1 MGAETAALGA
11 GALGA
16 TAGALKGG
24 KGTPSQTVTS
34 QTQIAGPSQQE
45 QELQSRSLENYAR
58 QQNEI
63 DQLQQRL
70 GLYDPMQQQ
79 ALVQSQNILSGQAF
93 QMTPEE
99 QQQVES
105 LRQALVA
112 QSQAPV
118 QQLIDENLRKVTSQ
132 ATQRGLRGQALTE
145 LQGRVLQTGAQQL
158 GEASRNAATQ
168 SAQLGLSLP
177 YQRISAQSPYIQE
190 GLTLRNQLG
199 QQAIANRQIA
209 QNPALLQN
217 LLQERLAG
225 ASRSQTT
232 PGQGGGFAD
241 ALLGG
246 VAGLGT
252 GIQGY
257 SNIRSALGSLSAPQQ
272 QWSTNVEDWR

>member
-24 KGTPSQTVTS
+24 KGTPSQTVTN

-45 QELQSRSLENYAR
+45 QELQSQSLENYAR

-70 GLYDPMQQQ
+70 GLYDPLQQ
-79 ALVQSQNILSGQAF
+79 ASIGQAQNILSGQAF

-132 ATQRGLRGQALTE
+132 ASQRGLRGQALTE

-177 YQRISAQSPYIQE
+177 YQRLNAQAPYIQ
-190 GLTLRNQLG
+190 GGMTLRNQLG
-199 QQAIANRQIA
+199 QQAIQNRQLA
-209 QNPALLQN
+209 QSPALLQN

-225 ASRSQTT
+225 ASRTQTT
-232 PGQGGGFAD
+232 PGQGGGFVD

-246 VAGLGT
+246 AAGLGS

-257 SNIRSALGSLSAPQQ
+257 SNIRSALGSLSTPQQ